1 MQVRDCPQ
9 NCAAEISL
17 QLSQALGVVERH
29 LKPTVLAVHLYGSAL
44 DDGLKPFSD
53 IDLLVTVSAP
63 IEAHV
68 RQALLIDLLEVS
80 SPPGQSAGRRA
91 LEVTVVVRGDV
102 VPWRHPARRE
112 LQFGEW
118 LRDDIARGVFEP
130 ATLDGDLAVLLTKA
144 RQHGLALVGPAPADL
159 FDAVPEGDLF
169 KALKGALALWR
180 SPPDWAGDE
189 RNVVLTLARILYTAT
204 TGKIVSKGF
213 AATWALERVPVR
225 HRPILFEA
233 RQAHLGQADDRLLS
247 HHEQLAAFVDFMRQA
262 SLRLLD
268 ADR

>member
-1 MQVRDCPQ
+1 MRDCPR
-9 NCAAEISL
+9 NGVDEISL
-17 QLSQALGVVERH
+17 QLSQALGVIEHH

-44 DDGLKPFSD
+44 DGGLKPFSD
-53 IDLLVTVSAP
+53 IDLLVTVGTP

-68 RQALLIDLLEVS
+68 RQALLVDLLAVS

-91 LEVTVVVRGDV
+91 LEVTVVVRDDV

-118 LRDDIARGVFEP
+118 LRDDIERGVFEP
-130 ATLDGDLAVLLTKA
+130 ASLDGDLAVLLTKA

-169 KALKGALALWR
+169 KALREALGLWR
-180 SPPDWAGDE
+180 SPPDWLGDE

-204 TGKIVSKGF
+204 TGTIVSKDF
-213 AATWALERVPVR
+213 AASWALERLPAR
-225 HRPILFEA
+225 HRPILFDA
-233 RQAHLGQADDRLLS
+233 LQAHLGQADGRLLS
-247 HHEQLAAFVDFMRQA
+247 RREQLAAFVDFMKQA
-262 SLRLLD
+262 SLKLLD
-268 ADR
+268 ASR